1 MAITLPSTR
10 LSLARLQ
17 AIKNTIFNLS
27 ERMGTSTS
35 PDKVFKNF
43 LEILKSASPHLK
55 LAIAF
60 LTPWTLL
67 IAAISKHAW
76 LTRWL
81 KSLRSYVVGS
91 LYASVT
97 IPSSHP
103 LNRQVL
109 AYMVEHGLGK
119 NARTLALT
127 NPALAKAQQS
137 MIDMIDSG
145 YPYGTGVQYDS
156 RGRRIRSAKTSAG
169 GEDEDKD
176 RQALSYEP
184 QVGTYT
190 FWHKWRLMTFE
201 KKKTMSE
208 RLTQL
213 PSGNETIVISCPSL
227 FAGAKPIQDFLHEIK
242 SAPAKDSTTT
252 IYRPE
257 GVNWDTGI
265 SRPSRKLNSVTL
277 DSKIK
282 DELVRD
288 IETYLSP
295 ATRKYYA
302 NRGIPWRRG
311 FLLYGMPGCGKT
323 SFTNALAGH
332 FNLNVYMLSLSS
344 TAIDDTILEG
354 LFEALPARCIVL
366 LEDIDSAGIKRE
378 DMRSKPKKKK
388 KERKRRQQLYDEDG
402 EPVYDDEEV
411 VLKAG
416 VTLSGLLNVLDG
428 IHSKEGMV
436 TIMTSNSPDSLDPAL
451 VRPGRIDRKVLFG
464 YASKE
469 VIAKLFVHIFE
480 KSPEE
485 LTEGEI
491 TTKSEHN
498 NVAAMAHDFAS
509 RVPAD
514 KFTPAEVQGYL
525 LVHRDD
531 SVVAVD
537 GAAEWAT
544 ITLKRKATGA
554 NVERFANDNTLEAE
568 AAVRDLASTVVCRA
582 RSNYPMPARIDGST
596 SDIESLSDLDEPLSD
611 DELNNSRSGDN
622 IHAGIDFSKMKPSK
636 GLSSRGRGTVKASS
650 IGSHPGGTMRT
661 FRAPA
666 VGGTLTPPMS
676 RGGSGES
683 VQRGVAKAMKAMT
696 KRVETADL
704 GDEVGGSDE
713 DVRELTPHGTR
724 VGKVTLRLNRF

>member
-1 MAITLPSTR
+1 
-10 LSLARLQ
+10 
-17 AIKNTIFNLS
+17 
-27 ERMGTSTS
+27 MGTSTS
-35 PDKVFKNF
+35 PDKVLKNF

-76 LTRWL
+76 LTEWL
-81 KSLRSYVVGS
+81 KSLKNYVDGS

-97 IPSSHP
+97 IPASHP

-109 AYMVEHGLGK
+109 AYMVEHGLRR

-145 YPYGTGVQYDS
+145 YPYGTRVQYDS
-156 RGRRIRSAKTSAG
+156 RGRRIHSGKPLAS
-169 GEDEDKD
+169 GEDEDKE

-184 QVGTYT
+184 QVGKYT

-208 RLTQL
+208 QIDHKGNKRLTQL

-288 IETYLSP
+288 VETYLSP

-332 FNLNVYMLSLSS
+332 FDLNVYMLSLKS

-378 DMRSKPKKKK
+378 DMRSKPRKKKSK
-388 KERKRRQQLYDEDG
+388 KRRQQLYDEDG
-402 EPVYDDEEV
+402 EPVFEDDEV
-411 VLKAG
+411 VPKAG

-480 KSPEE
+480 KSVEE

-498 NVAAMAHDFAS
+498 NVAAMAQDFAS
-509 RVPAD
+509 RVLAD
-514 KFTPAEVQGYL
+514 KLTPAEVQGYL

-531 SVVAVD
+531 PVVAVD
-537 GAAEWAT
+537 GAAEWARN
-544 ITLKRKATGA
+544 TLEGKATGA
-554 NVERFANDNTLEAE
+554 NVERFANDTTLEAGS
-568 AAVRDLASTVVCRA
+568 AMRDLASDIVGRA
-582 RSNYPMPARIDGST
+582 KDNYPMPAQIDGST
-596 SDIESLSDLDEPLSD
+596 SDIESLWDLDEILSD
-611 DELNNSRSGDN
+611 DELNNSTSGGKRY
-622 IHAGIDFSKMKPSK
+622 AGIDSSEKKLPK
-636 GLSSRGRGTVKASS
+636 GLPSRGRGTVRAFSM
-650 IGSHPGGTMRT
+650 GPHAGGTMST
-661 FRAPA
+661 FRVPA
-666 VGGTLTPPMS
+666 VGETLTPPIS

-683 VQRGVAKAMKAMT
+683 IQRVAKAVKATIKEMKA
-696 KRVETADL
+696 KGELIDD
-704 GDEVGGSDE
+704 DEW
-713 DVRELTPHGTR
+713 
-724 VGKVTLRLNRF
+724 K